1 MSDRDRPT
9 GDTDRPKGNPKST
22 AVVGGHPIHPM
33 LVPFPIACFVGAF
46 VTDIFFV
53 YGAGPGWST
62 ASQWLLGFGLATA
75 ALAALAGFA
84 DFMGDDRIRTLG
96 VALRHM
102 IANVTAVVI
111 AAINLLIRLTS
122 PDTVPTIG
130 IFLSGL
136 TVLVLL
142 YSGWLGGHLVYVHRV
157 GVHDRRDGHDYH

>member
-1 MSDRDRPT
+1 MT
-9 GDTDRPKGNPKST
+9 DTDRPLGDMDRPRGNPKST
-22 AVVGGHPIHPM
+22 AVLAGHPIHPM
-33 LVPFPIACFVGAF
+33 LVPFPIVCFVGAF

-53 YGAGPGWST
+53 YGAGSGWAT

-84 DFMGDDRIRTLG
+84 DFMGDDRIRGLG

-111 AAINLLIRLTS
+111 AVINLLIRLTT

-142 YSGWLGGHLVYVHRV
+142 YSGWLGGHLVYVHRI
-157 GVHDRRDGHDYH
+157 GVNDKDPVH